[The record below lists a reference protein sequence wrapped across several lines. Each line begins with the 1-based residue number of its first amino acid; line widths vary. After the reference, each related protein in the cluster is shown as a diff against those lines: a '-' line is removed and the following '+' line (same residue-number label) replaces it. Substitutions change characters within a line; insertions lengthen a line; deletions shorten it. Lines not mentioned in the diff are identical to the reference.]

1 MAELLR
7 QVIAVLNRL
16 IHLEH
21 DAIDACRFAVGGTT
35 DRRERARFSSWTE
48 CHRRHVEELASL
60 VRNLGGEP
68 APRVLRVSWPSF
80 SLDIV
85 YAVHRRMASAYAE
98 AASQPGIPMDVAA
111 LLHRTLA
118 EERDLA
124 HRD

>member
-7 QVIAVLNRL
+7 QVVAVLNRL

-35 DRRERARFSSWTE
+35 DRGARERFAAWTE
-48 CHRRHVEELASL
+48 NHRRHVEELTSL
-60 VRNLGGEP
+60 VRSLGGEP

-85 YAVHRRMASAYAE
+85 RAVHRRIASAYAD
-98 AASQPGIPMDVAA
+98 AASQPGIPVDVLAM
-111 LLHRTLA
+111 LERTLA
-118 EERDLA
+118 EERALA
-124 HRD
+124 RD

>member
-7 QVIAVLNRL
+7 QIIAVLNRL

-35 DRRERARFSSWTE
+35 ER
-48 CHRRHVEELASL
+48 HRRHLEELASL
-60 VRNLGGEP
+60 VRSLGGEP

-85 YAVHRRMASAYAE
+85 HAVHRRIASAYAD
-98 AASQPGIPMDVAA
+98 AASQPGIPVDVLAM
-111 LLHRTLA
+111 LERTLA
-118 EERDLA
+118 EERA
-124 HRD
+124 FAPRD

>member
-35 DRRERARFSSWTE
+35 DRGDRARFSSWTE

-60 VRNLGGEP
+60 VRSLGGEP

-80 SLDIV
+80 SQDILH
-85 YAVHRRMASAYAE
+85 AVHRRIASAYAD
-98 AASQPGIPMDVAA
+98 AVSQPGIPVDVLAM
-111 LLHRTLA
+111 LERTLA
-118 EERDLA
+118 EERALA
-124 HRD
+124 ARD